1 MVLDLNFNFLA
12 LKKDVMSTKM
22 YTMRLLFKQNT
33 DYVIF
38 IATLYKYII
47 IALTLFF
54 NFFGADLN
62 ALYQKRQSYR
72 DTC

>member
-33 DYVIF
+33 DYVMF
-38 IATLYKYII
+38 LATLYKYII
-47 IALTLFF
+47 TREKAKLFWELKKKEKIATF
-54 NFFGADLN
+54 
-62 ALYQKRQSYR
+62 S
-72 DTC
+72 

>member
-47 IALTLFF
+47 IALTLFLTF
-54 NFFGADLN
+54 LV
-62 ALYQKRQSYR
+62 LI
-72 DTC
+72 

>member
-33 DYVIF
+33 DYVMF
-38 IATLYKYII
+38 LATLYKHIV
-47 IALTLFF
+47 IALTLSKPVMLKARTFR
-54 NFFGADLN
+54 AV
-62 ALYQKRQSYR
+62 RQASLR
-72 DTC
+72 D

>member
-22 YTMRLLFKQNT
+22 YTMRLLLKQNT

-47 IALTLFF
+47 IALTLFLTF
-54 NFFGADLN
+54 LV
-62 ALYQKRQSYR
+62 LI
-72 DTC
+72 